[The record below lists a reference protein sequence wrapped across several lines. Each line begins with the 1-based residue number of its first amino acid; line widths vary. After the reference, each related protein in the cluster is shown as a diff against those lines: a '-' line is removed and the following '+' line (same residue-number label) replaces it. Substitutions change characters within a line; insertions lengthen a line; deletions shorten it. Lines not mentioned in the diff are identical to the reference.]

1 MPVHK
6 LAIQHR
12 LFDAPV
18 PLARGSKRGAGTWGA
33 QLVCDHTAPGTESGR
48 SLVNTRISQNPAATA
63 QAFLRSAP
71 SGNFQ
76 LKFEIY
82 RHDVRVLRVRRGHVP
97 SFGGGRRGEIDG
109 FSAASRRR
117 LKRVASDARS
127 DLLSQFCLTYH
138 QINPDSTTAKSH
150 LNSWLTWLRGV
161 LADSGTKLKYLWVME
176 FQKRGVLHY
185 HIFVNIPAAP
195 LSELH
200 LKMAK
205 AWTRITKE
213 GSEHTKF
220 HANAKNW
227 IDWNMGTG
235 SYLCK
240 YLDKQAQKAVPEDFG
255 TTGRFWGASRGL
267 MCEPAVL
274 NPHQMAEMCASDTHG
289 ILGKVARE
297 THHKDV
303 TATVLRTLSRYQKS
317 VHRRYGRS
325 SKPLTQHVTS
335 SWVAGGAAVFT
346 RQLEY
351 MISNGAGPPGD
362 DGKS

>member
-1 MPVHK
+1 V
-6 LAIQHR
+6 
-12 LFDAPV
+12 V
-18 PLARGSKRGAGTWGA
+18 
-33 QLVCDHTAPGTESGR
+33 
-48 SLVNTRISQNPAATA
+48 
-63 QAFLRSAP
+63 
-71 SGNFQ
+71 
-76 LKFEIY
+76 
-82 RHDVRVLRVRRGHVP
+82 RVRRGHVVT
-97 SFGGGRRGEIDG
+97 SGGGRRGEIDG
-109 FSAASRRR
+109 FSDASRRR

-138 QINPDSTTAKSH
+138 QMDPDSATAKAH

-161 LADSGTKLKYLWVME
+161 LADLGTKLKYLWVME

-185 HIFVNIPAAP
+185 HVFVNIQAAP

-213 GSEHTKF
+213 GSEHTRF
-220 HANAKNW
+220 HANSKNW
-227 IDWNMGTG
+227 IDWNMGSG

-267 MCEPAVL
+267 MSSPAVL
-274 NPHQMAEMCASDTHG
+274 NPQQMAEMCTLDTHD
-289 ILGKVARE
+289 IPNKVARE

-303 TATVLRTLSRYQKS
+303 TATVLRTLARYQKS
-317 VHRRYGRS
+317 VHRRYGRT

-335 SWVAGGAAVFT
+335 SWVAGGAAVFN

-351 MISNGAGPPGD
+351 MIANAAGPPE
-362 DGKS
+362 KLK